1 MYHTEKWIFS
11 SIKLFSNCIFFDRLN
26 FGDSEKEIKKI
37 GHNAFFH
44 STGRHS
50 DPMNNG
56 LENKKISHFLT
67 LIHNLSFSK

>member
-1 MYHTEKWIFS
+1 
-11 SIKLFSNCIFFDRLN
+11 LN